1 MHQGSLRI
9 HRIDA
14 VIKHPEEHR
23 SHRRRCGA
31 SPPSNPRSLNSEP
44 RVLGVVGLT
53 TAVKIQ
59 EKGGYKVTIIAE
71 NLPTDPKT
79 PKYTSLWAVG
89 PLSPP
94 AHFVRRVT
102 VTVRTSVQGA
112 HHVSH
117 AGPNEWEMGA
127 CFRVRCG
134 VPEARTLAHRPRP
147 QPSIARRS
155 PCFGTSPRPAAP
167 QSTA

>member
-1 MHQGSLRI
+1 MRI
-9 HRIDA
+9 HRIAA

-79 PKYTSLWAVG
+79 TKYTSLWAVR
-89 PLSPP
+89 PPSPP
-94 AHFVRRVT
+94 AHFVRIRRVT
-102 VTVRTSVQGA
+102 VTVRTSAQGA

-117 AGPNEWEMGA
+117 AESNEWEMGT
-127 CFRVRCG
+127 CPRVRCG
-134 VPEARTLAHRPRP
+134 VPEARTLPHRLRP